1 MPIESKKGNTNITP
15 PRTSVA
21 LANNSYRLL
30 ADNTDT
36 DENEE
41 TILTSLEPYPSPQK
55 LQTSIVSYSNQK
67 KLNSNPTP
75 PRTALDRAF
84 QAITDSTWKSPP
96 KAQLRSNNPYN
107 LPAETEEDD
116 PEEFDDSTEDL
127 TNASEDSSRVVKT
140 TEADADSPITNSP
153 NKLLMS
159 RKAQQTLKKIKF
171 IRRVLMDNSIR
182 EELEAVLGKDA
193 IEIIEDDPE
202 QVKPNNNSDAH
213 TSSNMKP
220 SSSHKDSQ
228 VDGMIIDKEV
238 DTTQTEEAANGPQ
251 DTMPA
256 KKHNPTHDQ
265 PASIPNEQEHNT
277 QRIPLT
283 STQGPHTSSTS
294 PSTGQAHS
302 STRNVSFAATVRGNS
317 NLHGGRGGSL
327 QGTSK
332 AIPTNPYE
340 KNRRLPESG
349 VLYP

>member
-1 MPIESKKGNTNITP
+1 MPNESKKGNTNITP

-213 TSSNMKP
+213 TSSNMKL

-238 DTTQTEEAANGPQ
+238 DTTQTEDVANGPQ
-251 DTMPA
+251 VTMPA
-256 KKHNPTHDQ
+256 K
-265 PASIPNEQEHNT
+265 
-277 QRIPLT
+277 
-283 STQGPHTSSTS
+283 
-294 PSTGQAHS
+294 
-302 STRNVSFAATVRGNS
+302 
-317 NLHGGRGGSL
+317 
-327 QGTSK
+327 
-332 AIPTNPYE
+332 
-340 KNRRLPESG
+340 
-349 VLYP
+349 